1 MKKILIAALWLPL
14 TALAQSYPSPHFNN
28 VTIDGTLTAATSAF
42 TNPVPV
48 TSGGTGAA
56 TASGARTNLS
66 AAASG
71 ANSDITSLTG
81 LTTPLSVAQGGSGLA
96 TIPQYNVLLGSG
108 TGAVSAAAPSA
119 TAGLPFVSNGSA
131 ANPSFQALTNLG
143 QVTAYNGI
151 STIAN
156 GIPSE
161 YAQINLTA
169 QTASVASATLYAVPS
184 SGAGFYLAIVDT
196 ICTTAGTAG
205 TVSATIGWNNGSAAA
220 AAASGAMSLSTLG
233 NETTQIFTVY
243 SAASQNITYSTT
255 VTGAA
260 GSPQYSVRI
269 RLVYLG

>member
-1 MKKILIAALWLPL
+1 MKKVMAAIPLWLVAVSAALGQTLPVKNLSVSGTITVSGSTAHGL
-14 TALAQSYPSPHFNN
+14 TVGQGS
-28 VTIDGTLTAATSAF
+28 SAF
-42 TNPVPV
+42 TWTAPGTAGQPLL
-48 TSGGTGAA
+48 SGG
-56 TASGARTNLS
+56 ASADPTYGTLGV
-66 AAASG
+66 SG
-71 ANSDITSLTG
+71 GGLG
-81 LTTPLSVAQGGSGLA
+81 LTS
-96 TIPQYNVLLGSG
+96 IPQYNVLLGNG
-108 TGAVSAAAPSA
+108 TGAVSTAAPSA
-119 TAGLPFVSNGSA
+119 TAGLPLVSNGSA

-220 AAASGAMSLSTLG
+220 TAASGAMSLSTLG